1 MKIILASMIS
11 RLVRRGNLKFSYP
24 DGETRTF
31 GLAPGAFEVRTAVAP
46 QVMGRP
52 SADIAIAVDKV
63 SVFPND
69 GRELGVAF
77 GTAEITR

>member
-1 MKIILASMIS
+1 VL
-11 RLVRRGNLKFSYP
+11 RGVSP
-24 DGETRTF
+24 DSKQLSVTVGGETRTF
-31 GLAPGAFEVRTAVAP
+31 GLAPGSFEVRTAVAP

-63 SVFPND
+63 SVFPDD